1 MVRAGDRFFA
11 AGCRCGEL
19 KNNSPAINAA
29 ALVDFVEVS
38 AENVSQGAAGRG
50 IGTLLGLQN
59 ANGNGGGLQTGI
71 KIGGEPLQI
80 RCQLGEF
87 LARHPEPGHQTGER
101 VIAGIDSPRDR
112 QGEGLLGERRMPS
125 SITMRMTVRH
135 AQVLP
140 RDVSRIKSTLRA
152 AFAVTAV
159 AARAALDL
167 GRNLHVAEKRFD
179 LATLA
184 THALKVD
191 FFATVLLRIQRRIRK
206 DGSQERKWQ
215 ECGGKPSCRTMARR

>member
-38 AENVSQGAAGRG
+38 TENISHGAAGPG

-112 QGEGLLGERRMPS
+112 QGEGLPGECRMPS
-125 SITMRMTVRH
+125 STMRMTVRD

-140 RDVSRIKSTLRA
+140 RDVSWIKSTFRT

-184 THALKVD
+184 IHALKVD

-215 ECGGKPSCRTMARR
+215 ECGGKPSCRSMARR

>member
-1 MVRAGDRFFA
+1 
-11 AGCRCGEL
+11 
-19 KNNSPAINAA
+19 
-29 ALVDFVEVS
+29 
-38 AENVSQGAAGRG
+38 
-50 IGTLLGLQN
+50 
-59 ANGNGGGLQTGI
+59 
-71 KIGGEPLQI
+71 
-80 RCQLGEF
+80 
-87 LARHPEPGHQTGER
+87 
-101 VIAGIDSPRDR
+101 
-112 QGEGLLGERRMPS
+112 MPS

-184 THALKVD
+184 IHALKVD
-191 FFATVLLRIQRRIRK
+191 FFATILLRIQRRIRK

-215 ECGGKPSCRTMARR
+215 ECGGKPSGRSMARRKHRFFAPYNKLRSLVWGARWRRRDLLN